1 MRCPRCKGLMV
12 NERFQ
17 DVRDDTGQI
26 YFEGFRCLVCGEIL
40 DPLIVSN
47 RKQPA
52 VKRGRRRKLLPT
64 AA

>member
-17 DVRDDTGQI
+17 DIRDDTGQI
-26 YFEGFRCLVCGEIL
+26 YFEGYRCLACGEIL

-47 RKQPA
+47 RKQPVA
-52 VKRGRRRKLLPT
+52 RHGRRRKLLPT